1 MRLSPRNRT
10 RGLIISG
17 FFIALLAWRPGTAFA
32 RPPDARMEV
41 YALRH
46 YTHPNFTRIVV
57 DVSGLREYTYDEL
70 HAPDRIFLNIYQA
83 KLNPILVGE
92 VITPNC
98 GYLSQVRVAQRDAIT
113 VRVVVD
119 LNFDKVQSYR
129 VYYLPDPFRI
139 VLDIYPKGATDAPP
153 KPAEAPRGTIITTP
167 PGAKSGEPE
176 TPRSAEPTA
185 SGYTLARQLG
195 LDARTIVIDPGH
207 GGSDPGCL
215 GLAGQKEKDV
225 VLDVSL
231 RVKKLLADA
240 GLNVLLT
247 RESDVFIPVESR
259 NILAN
264 NRNADLFVSIH
275 ANASFNR
282 QRAGVETYF
291 LNLSP
296 DPSVIEVAARE
307 NATSTATL
315 SQFKDIMQKILIK
328 NTKAPESRDLAQK
341 IQKNLVQYLS
351 KTYGG
356 IKDLGAKGGPFW
368 VLIGSS
374 VPSVLV
380 EVSHLS
386 NSAEEARLKS
396 EDYRQRVAEGIA
408 RGILAYRESLGK
420 GKSAS

>member
-1 MRLSPRNRT
+1 MRRT
-10 RGLIISG
+10 RPFLLSGLLL
-17 FFIALLAWRPGTAFA
+17 ALLVGLSLAAFA
-32 RPPDARMEV
+32 LPPDARMEV

-57 DVSGLREYTYDEL
+57 DVSGLREYTYDEI
-70 HAPDRIFLNIYQA
+70 HSPDRIFINIYQA

-98 GYLSQVRVAQRDAIT
+98 GYLSQVRIAQRDAIT

-119 LNFDKVQSYR
+119 LNFAKVQSYK

-139 VLDIYPKGATDAPP
+139 VLDIYPKGAVDAPP
-153 KPAEAPRGTIITTP
+153 KPVEPPQGTIITTP
-167 PGAKSGEPE
+167 PGARTGEPE
-176 TPRSAEPTA
+176 TSRTAEPTA

-195 LDARTIVIDPGH
+195 LDARTVVIDPGH
-207 GGSDPGCL
+207 GGHDPGCL

-225 VLDVSL
+225 VLDISL
-231 RVKKLLADA
+231 KLKKLLADA
-240 GLNVLLT
+240 GLNPVLT
-247 RESDVFIPVESR
+247 RETDVYIPVESR

-264 NRNADLFVSIH
+264 NRNADLFVSVH

-296 DPSVIEVAARE
+296 DSTVIEVAARE
-307 NATSTATL
+307 NATSKATL
-315 SQFKDIMQKILIK
+315 SQFKDIMEKIIIK

-368 VLIGSS
+368 VLIGSR

-386 NSAEEARLKS
+386 NSAEEARLKG
-396 EDYRQRVAEGIA
+396 EEYRQRIAEGIA